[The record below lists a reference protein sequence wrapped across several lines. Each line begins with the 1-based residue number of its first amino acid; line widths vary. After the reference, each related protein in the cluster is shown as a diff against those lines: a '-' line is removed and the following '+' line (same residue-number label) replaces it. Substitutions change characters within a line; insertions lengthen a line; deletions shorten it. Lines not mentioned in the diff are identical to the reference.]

1 LLHITRLNTQHGT
14 RTTNPAVG
22 TANRKVSFDDR

>member
-1 LLHITRLNTQHGT
+1 MK
-14 RTTNPAVG
+14 PAVG